1 MKACFNKSLPILGL
15 SIQSPNPSL
24 ISPAPPQRSVVGLK
38 ISNPLI
44 RDLVL
49 VISSNLHQH
58 KYRCSWKRLMKN
70 KRSSSH
76 PYHSWNSY
84 GFRNSVSGTRYED
97 QIYYFLLYPH
107 ITAILLICLI
117 QNIQKWKYLLT
128 LLLSPVIFPYFRY
141 SGLIIWELPPS
152 HFVYYPLLPLPSNI
166 ALKIHAWTSE
176 LCLFFS
182 FSALL
187 QSAWFNSLNTS
198 LVKILSLALVV
209 SYCQWDS
216 PLNHRIQSSLK
227 LDSIS
232 SI

>member
-24 ISPAPPQRSVVGLK
+24 ISPAPPQRLVVGLK
-38 ISNPLI
+38 ISNPLM

-84 GFRNSVSGTRYED
+84 GFRNSVPGTRYED

-128 LLLSPVIFPYFRY
+128 LLLSTCHISLFQALRPNYLGIASKSLCILSSPSFALQYSSQNPCMNFRIM
-141 SGLIIWELPPS
+141 S
-152 HFVYYPLLPLPSNI
+152 
-166 ALKIHAWTSE
+166 
-176 LCLFFS
+176 LFF
-182 FSALL
+182 
-187 QSAWFNSLNTS
+187 
-198 LVKILSLALVV
+198 ILSSTPIRLVQL
-209 SYCQWDS
+209 S
-216 PLNHRIQSSLK
+216 
-227 LDSIS
+227 
-232 SI
+232 